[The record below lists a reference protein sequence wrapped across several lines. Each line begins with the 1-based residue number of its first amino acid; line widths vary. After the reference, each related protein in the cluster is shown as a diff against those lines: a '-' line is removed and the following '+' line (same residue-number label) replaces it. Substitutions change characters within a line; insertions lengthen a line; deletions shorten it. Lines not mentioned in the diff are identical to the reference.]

1 MKDEMHLFKRNRDVI
16 VIPTHISWS
25 EVFRTLGNRYSTWF
39 SLLNRIKKS
48 LHLEKSIDYAANQPT
63 DIPSVIHKCSPYI
76 IPH

>member
-39 SLLNRIKKS
+39 SLLNRIKK
-48 LHLEKSIDYAANQPT
+48 KSTPRKIYRLR
-63 DIPSVIHKCSPYI
+63 C
-76 IPH
+76 